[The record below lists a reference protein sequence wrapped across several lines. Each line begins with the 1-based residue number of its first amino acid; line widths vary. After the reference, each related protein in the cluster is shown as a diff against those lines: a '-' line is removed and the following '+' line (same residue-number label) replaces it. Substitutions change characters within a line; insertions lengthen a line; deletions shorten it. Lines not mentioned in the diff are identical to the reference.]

1 MVIVVAYDGSE
12 DVKEGLRQL
21 PKFLEGKDDKVY
33 LLYVVAKRE
42 DMAKEEVSILKEKG
56 KNLLEE
62 GKSLLPQDFPSEAIL
77 LEDYSVAEAILNY
90 VNKVSADLLI
100 MGARGTR
107 PDVIRYTLGST
118 ASKVSAFAPCSVYI
132 VRKRPKTE

>member
-1 MVIVVAYDGSE
+1 MVVVVAYDGSE
-12 DVKEGLRQL
+12 DVKEGIKHLS
-21 PKFLEGKDDKVY
+21 KFLEGKDDKVY
-33 LLYVVAKRE
+33 LLYVVALRE
-42 DMAKEEVSILKEKG
+42 DMEKEEISSLKEKG
-56 KNLLEE
+56 KKLLEE
-62 GKSLLPQDFPSEAIL
+62 GKSLLPESISLETVL

-118 ASKVSAFAPCSVYI
+118 AGKVVAFSPCSVYI
-132 VRKRPKTE
+132 VRKRAKTE

>member
-12 DVKEGLRQL
+12 DVKEGLKQL
-21 PKFLEGKDDKVY
+21 PKFLEGEEGKVY

-42 DMAKEEVSILKEKG
+42 DMEKEEVSALKEKG
-56 KNLLEE
+56 HRLLEE
-62 GKSLLPQDFPSEAIL
+62 GKSLLPQDVPSEAVL

-107 PDVIRYTLGST
+107 PDIIRYTLGST